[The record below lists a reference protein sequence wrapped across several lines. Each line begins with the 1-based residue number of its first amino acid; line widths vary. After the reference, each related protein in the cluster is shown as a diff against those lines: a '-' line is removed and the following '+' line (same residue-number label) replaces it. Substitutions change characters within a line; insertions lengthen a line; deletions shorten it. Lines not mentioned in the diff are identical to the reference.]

1 MSIVNSKILPA
12 PKGSSKNRRR
22 VGRGSGSGWGCTAGR
37 GNKGAKSRSG
47 YSRRMGFEG
56 GQTSLVR
63 RTPKFGFTNA
73 PFKKRVS
80 VINVGDLEKL
90 GSAEIKREDLVKL
103 GILPTA
109 KDYIKL
115 LSMGEV
121 KSAIKITVDMASKK
135 AVEKIT
141 KAGGEVIINKR
152 VKWIRK
158 VQKKSK

>member
-12 PKGSSKNRRR
+12 PKGSSKKRHR
-22 VGRGSGSGWGCTAGR
+22 VGRGSSSGWGCTAGR
-37 GNKGAKSRSG
+37 GNKGAKARSG

-73 PFKKRVS
+73 PFRKCVNI
-80 VINVGDLEKL
+80 INVGDLEKL
-90 GSAEIKREDLVKL
+90 GLKEITRENLVKL
-103 GILPTA
+103 KILPTA
-109 KDYIKL
+109 TDYIKL

-121 KSAIKITVDMASKK
+121 KSDIKITVDMASKK
-135 AVEKIT
+135 AVEKIV

-152 VKWIRK
+152 EKWTRK
-158 VQKKSK
+158 V